1 MAQGYDPTKAALY
14 NKLIQEGLSES
25 VALRQAGITTADF
38 ANYELNDQ
46 GQLGAIEI
54 GFGKN
59 PGVNNVTGTA
69 TGKAIENQFI
79 SAAGPVN
86 FNDTGAVPAV
96 SASSTKSTS
105 STTTTTNGGGSTVR
119 VEDVGTPTAASQA
132 YEAKANTTYTD
143 IKAISRE
150 LGPVQFG
157 GNPNLTQEERN
168 ALVEQRAALYKEYN
182 QDTTA
187 STNALAPSPPVGSA
201 TTPNTTTDVKTTETV
216 TASVNAPVSGAN
228 DTQLQQQEISNDP
241 SPTANSISTSPSS
254 VDQTQANLTTT
265 DVQAAVKANLDAN
278 PNTNTQ
284 PTETVSATDTKTSE
298 DTVLNPD
305 YNAGLAG
312 TTQTVPASDVKYTPE
327 QLDALAANA
336 GVDAGEGGVVTDKF
350 LLENENRAQAEAN
363 RAKATKANAKAQQ
376 TISQQRKQINSA
388 DWRVRLRLAPN
399 SKYLYNANDPGI
411 LAPLSAKSGT
421 DGVIFPYTP
430 AIDTT
435 YRAHYSPYDLTH
447 SNYRGYFYGNSYTD
461 VVNIRAMFTAQDTK
475 EAEYLLA
482 VIHFFRSVT
491 KMFYGQDA
499 QRGSPPPLVYLSGLG
514 EYQFNEHSCLV
525 SAFQYNLPSDVNY
538 IRARSSNIV
547 GGLNLTTQ
555 RGKQSVS
562 TPGNFAGLNRLAA
575 ALLPVG
581 GLKKPPSPPTLGLNN
596 PTYVPTKIEISLSLL
611 PVQSRQQVSNQFSV
625 EKFAS
630 GNLLKGG
637 FW

>member
-1 MAQGYDPTKAALY
+1 MPFINLNG
-14 NKLIQEGLSES
+14 KLTE
-25 VALRQAGITTADF
+25 V
-38 ANYELNDQ
+38 
-46 GQLGAIEI
+46 
-54 GFGKN
+54 
-59 PGVNNVTGTA
+59 
-69 TGKAIENQFI
+69 
-79 SAAGPVN
+79 
-86 FNDTGAVPAV
+86 
-96 SASSTKSTS
+96 
-105 STTTTTNGGGSTVR
+105 
-119 VEDVGTPTAASQA
+119 
-132 YEAKANTTYTD
+132 
-143 IKAISRE
+143 
-150 LGPVQFG
+150 
-157 GNPNLTQEERN
+157 TQEEYDIYTVGQNRSQVSGTPQTP
-168 ALVEQRAALYKEYN
+168 AEAAAAVAAGGSVTN
-182 QDTTA
+182 SNTATTPI
-187 STNALAPSPPVGSA
+187 L
-201 TTPNTTTDVKTTETV
+201 TPNTT
-216 TASVNAPVSGAN
+216 N
-228 DTQLQQQEISNDP
+228 
-241 SPTANSISTSPSS
+241 TSP
-254 VDQTQANLTTT
+254 DQTLTTT
-265 DVQAAVKANLDAN
+265 NVQAAVKATLDADTGQAGDN
-278 PNTNTQ
+278 
-284 PTETVSATDTKTSE
+284 VSATDTKTGG

-312 TTQTVPASDVKYTPE
+312 TTQTVPAGDVKYTPE
-327 QLDALAANA
+327 QLDALAAAN
-336 GVDAGEGGVVTDKF
+336 GVDAGDERVPASSVNTSAKPVAP
-350 LLENENRAQAEAN
+350 AQAGFGAAYDEEGNLNPGYTLDENNNPVFVGGSFVEPATQAQAN
-363 RAKATKANAKAQQ
+363 ADRAKATKANAKAQQ
-376 TISQQRKQINSA
+376 TINQQRKQINSA

-435 YRAHYSPYDLTH
+435 YRAQYSNYDLTH

-461 VVNIRAMFTAQDTK
+461 VINIRAMFTAQDTR

-538 IRARSSNIV
+538 IRARSSNVV

-625 EKFAS
+625 KDFAS